1 MLYYKGF
8 TVFRWIGALNY
19 SLSTGSAL
27 EDLNLDEPLN
37 IAASLDREL
46 EGENNSLSNSIS
58 SGLAN
63 SGKKHFEIVENEW
76 STVGE
81 CKLS

>member
-1 MLYYKGF
+1 MCH
-8 TVFRWIGALNY
+8 

-46 EGENNSLSNSIS
+46 EAESNSIS
-58 SGLAN
+58 NSISTGLAS
-63 SGKKHFEIVENEW
+63 SGKE
-76 STVGE
+76 
-81 CKLS
+81 KLCVWTSV